1 MNKKGYLI
9 VTVICGLTLLAAI
22 GTGVYDLFNGTD
34 NPPGEVTAETETVSE
49 VDSDTTDTVWND
61 ETVSESEDTEADTI
75 PAIKEDPKLPDVQG
89 KPVIDVEEMT
99 RNPNAEVVDSKI
111 EYGTKEADTHEE

>member
-9 VTVICGLTLLAAI
+9 MAVICGLTLLAAI
-22 GTGVYDLFNGTD
+22 GAGVYDLVSDMDT
-34 NPPGEVTAETETVSE
+34 PPGEVPAETETAGE
-49 VDSDTTDTVWND
+49 VDSDTDTVWND
-61 ETVSESEDTEADTI
+61 ETVSEPDDTEADTI

-99 RNPNAEVVDSKI
+99 RNPQAEVVDSKI

>member
-9 VTVICGLTLLAAI
+9 MAVICGLTLLTAI
-22 GTGVYDLFNGTD
+22 GAGVYDLVSGTD
-34 NPPGEVTAETETVSE
+34 TPPGAVPAETETADE

-61 ETVSESEDTEADTI
+61 ETVSEPDDTEADTI

-99 RNPNAEVVDSKI
+99 RNPQAEVVDSKI

>member
-1 MNKKGYLI
+1 MNRKGYLI

-22 GTGVYDLFNGTD
+22 GVGVYDFFNGTD
-34 NPPGEVTAETETVSE
+34 TPPAAVPTETEMAGA
-49 VDSDTTDTVWND
+49 VDSDTDTAADD